1 MGNQRL
7 ETCLKMPENGQNDHF
22 QACRQWSP
30 RVAKGFQGPR
40 GTKSSRPDGPKA
52 GPGVRELGGS
62 VGPGVRAGGMIIHH
76 IAWHSIAICMLIMIN
91 TKVLHL
97 FPSFASSL
105 RSAKPLSP
113 GWDVGGKRKRAV
125 SQISGWGWF
134 WPPSPPSQGKRK
146 PPIPCIAFWPTHLT
160 HRQTNLGRIAQQM
173 HSWNKILE
181 FIYIF

>member
-1 MGNQRL
+1 MDSCINQWTSTWVTWL
-7 ETCLKMPENGQNDHF
+7 ERP
-22 QACRQWSP
+22 
-30 RVAKGFQGPR
+30 KGVKDEVKQTR
-40 GTKSSRPDGPKA
+40 WAQSRSGS
-52 GPGVRELGGS
+52 PGVGGFGGS
-62 VGPGVRAGGMIIHH
+62 GVPGGRHDNSSYCLAQY
-76 IAWHSIAICMLIMIN
+76 CN
-91 TKVLHL
+91 LHADHDQHKGL
-97 FPSFASSL
+97 PSFASSL